1 MTGRKG
7 EVANEKFQLTIP
19 GAKMINTII
28 SLLFIIFYFYIYGKS
43 SISILRIYQAK

>member
-1 MTGRKG
+1 MTKRKG
-7 EVANEKFQLTIP
+7 AGKKENFQLTLP